1 MLLRVN
7 SVILAENMT
16 SSNDVYLMLHSFTI
30 TRNDEVL
37 SHQTPYAYGDELLI
51 ILPETGARINN
62 FASHM

>member
-16 SSNDVYLMLHSFTI
+16 SSNDVYLMLHAFTI

-37 SHQTPYAYGDELLI
+37 SHQTYGDELLI